1 MKASLKIKTTTT
13 TTTKNQAVVVTLW
26 KSQTIKYLVA
36 TENYTL
42 LFYQVTLKWHQ
53 NISTGKKKKRWQK
66 IWFNLWERVQT
77 SSMFVY
83 PHRGMERCSRKSIT
97 GWKDFRCF
105 YIWKYLKISV
115 PEIVPCYIIC
125 RELIC
130 LESSTFIVVSLLWG
144 AKSRFLYLKIFPQE
158 GYVIL
163 WKSIESF

>member
-1 MKASLKIKTTTT
+1 MEKPNNKIPCGH
-13 TTTKNQAVVVTLW
+13 W
-26 KSQTIKYLVA
+26 KLHFAILPSNIKRAPEY
-36 TENYTL
+36 
-42 LFYQVTLKWHQ
+42 
-53 NISTGKKKKRWQK
+53 IDRKKKRWQK
-66 IWFNLWERVQT
+66 IWFHLWERVQT

-83 PHRGMERCSRKSIT
+83 LHRGMERCSRKSIT

-105 YIWKYLKISV
+105 YTWKYLKISV

-130 LESSTFIVVSLLWG
+130 LESSTFTVVSLLWG

-158 GYVIL
+158 GCVIL